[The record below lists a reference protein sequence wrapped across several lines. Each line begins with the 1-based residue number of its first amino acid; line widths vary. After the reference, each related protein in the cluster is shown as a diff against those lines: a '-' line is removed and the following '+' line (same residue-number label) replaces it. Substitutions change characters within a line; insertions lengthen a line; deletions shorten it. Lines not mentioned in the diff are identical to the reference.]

1 MGNIINFE
9 DKAVTNDQLT
19 KEQIERIGKELEEV
33 SSQNTSVKVL
43 REVNEEEHIPEE
55 GEMVPA
61 EILIAEDGSKSM
73 LRELEDSEIDDA
85 TKNRIEEFGKS
96 LDNYEFNVDDINKD
110 DVIEVLSDENN
121 IIGGTYDLSDNSVL
135 ELLEVIKKYKKTG
148 KITYKMLPDEV
159 KGYIDDYLKKQGV
172 VTYSVENNTIR
183 NTIAVSLMDE
193 YISNIEMNKFQSE
206 FNNKIESIYDEMSK
220 EVSPLFKEY
229 DESTKKTLQDLIDNA
244 QDEEKKQ
251 LAINI
256 FDSVKD
262 ASELTRLKE
271 VAPRT
276 KIKKFDI
283 EKPQRITSS
292 IYNKYNDNQYKL
304 YDLKLVT
311 GILDKHL
318 KLNGY
323 LGNEDETSTI
333 KFILLFC
340 KLCQNYSPKNPV
352 EHAFMYYF
360 TYNIVLLNIFK
371 GNEYDQYIA
380 NYLPKVKEIIDLMK

>member
-1 MGNIINFE
+1 MGDIVNFE
-9 DKAVTNDQLT
+9 DKAITDDQLT
-19 KEQIERIGKELEEV
+19 KDQIERIGKELEEV
-33 SSQNTSVKVL
+33 SSQNASVKIL
-43 REVNEEEHIPEE
+43 REVSEEKHAPEE
-55 GEMVPA
+55 GELVRA
-61 EILIAEDGSKSM
+61 EVLIAGDGSKSI
-73 LRELEDSEIDDA
+73 LRELEDNELDSD

-96 LDNYEFNVDDINKD
+96 LENYEINPDEINKD
-110 DVIEVLSDENN
+110 NVIEVLNDENSF
-121 IIGGTYDLSDNSVL
+121 IGGTYNLSDNSVL
-135 ELLEVIKKYKKTG
+135 ELLEVIKKYKATG

-159 KGYIDDYLKKQGV
+159 KGYIDEYLKKQGV

-183 NTIAVSLMDE
+183 NTIATALMDE

-229 DESTKKTLQDLIDNA
+229 DESTKKNLQDLIDNA

-271 VAPRT
+271 AAPRT

-292 IYNKYNDNQYKL
+292 IYTKYTDNQYKL

-323 LGNEDETSTI
+323 LDNEDETSTI

-340 KLCQNYSPKNPV
+340 KVCQNYSPKNPV

-371 GNEYDQYIA
+371 GDEYDQYIA